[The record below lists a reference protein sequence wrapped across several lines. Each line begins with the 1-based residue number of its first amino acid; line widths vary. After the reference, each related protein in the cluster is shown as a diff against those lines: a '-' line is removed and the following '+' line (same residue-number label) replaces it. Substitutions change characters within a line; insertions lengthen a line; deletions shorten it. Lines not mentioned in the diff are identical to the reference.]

1 MSNDAVSRI
10 DQCFPTDLN
19 DEQTPTNT
27 AAPCQN
33 VATNA
38 GARQSARMTR
48 SVSCGMPFLVS
59 YLLTVPGEDSPFPHC
74 VFRKVTDGATI
85 MAIQPTGKFH
95 EWDGD
100 EVQGEGWDSTDWG
113 PLNAFPYID

>member
-1 MSNDAVSRI
+1 MSECRNKCWRKTKCAYDAK
-10 DQCFPTDLN
+10 CKLW
-19 DEQTPTNT
+19 
-27 AAPCQN
+27 N
-33 VATNA
+33 V
-38 GARQSARMTR
+38 
-48 SVSCGMPFLVS
+48 VLVS